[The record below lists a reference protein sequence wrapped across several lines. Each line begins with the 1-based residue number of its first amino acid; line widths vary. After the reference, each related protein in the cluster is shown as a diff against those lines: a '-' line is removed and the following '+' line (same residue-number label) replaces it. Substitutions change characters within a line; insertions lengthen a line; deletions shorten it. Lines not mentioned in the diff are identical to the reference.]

1 MFRFCD
7 VLCRTH
13 ATPRR
18 AVIGGLLAAVL
29 CFCGGGRAAASEGG
43 EIGRAQIVRRVAVLT
58 VLGRQMFAD
67 PSLSASG
74 KMSCATCH
82 SPARAF
88 GPPNSRSVQLGG
100 KDMRQSGLRAVPSL
114 GYLQATP
121 PFTEHFFDGD
131 DEGDDSVDNGPT
143 GGLTWDGRIDRGRD
157 QARIPLLSPYEMANE
172 DPAKLVARL
181 RRSPSAIAFRQ
192 VFGETVF
199 DAPEKVFSAALEAF
213 EVYEQSADEFY
224 PYSSKYDAYLAGRVA
239 LTASERRGLA
249 LFEDPAKGN
258 CARCHI
264 SERAND
270 GTPPQFTDYEL
281 VALGVPRNAAIPA
294 NKNPAWFDL
303 GMCGPLRDD
312 FRGRAEYCGRFM
324 TPTLRNIAT
333 RRVFFHNGAFH
344 SLRQVIEFYVERDT
358 NPGKWYPRRADGRV
372 QKFDDLP
379 ERYWANIESDPPFG
393 GHPGDRP
400 ALSGSEIDDLI
411 AFLRTLT
418 DGFKPK

>member
-1 MFRFCD
+1 VIGWLLAS
-7 VLCRTH
+7 VLCLCGS
-13 ATPRR
+13 A
-18 AVIGGLLAAVL
+18 LAA
-29 CFCGGGRAAASEGG
+29 GADGG
-43 EIGRAQIVRRVAVLT
+43 EIGRAQVVRRVAALT

-74 KMSCATCH
+74 TMSCATCH
-82 SPARAF
+82 SPGQAF
-88 GPPNSRSVQLGG
+88 GPPNARSVQLGG
-100 KDMRQSGLRAVPSL
+100 KDLRQSGLRAVPSL

-121 PFTEHFFDGD
+121 SFTEHFFDGD

-143 GGLTWDGRIDRGRD
+143 GGLTWDGRVDRGRD
-157 QARIPLLSPYEMANE
+157 QARMPLLSPYEMANE
-172 DPAKLVARL
+172 DPAGFVVRL
-181 RRSPSAIAFRQ
+181 LRSPSAIAFRR
-192 VFGETVF
+192 VFGMTVF
-199 DAPEKVFSAALEAF
+199 DAPEKAFSAALEAF

-239 LTASERRGLA
+239 LTAPERRGLA

-270 GTPPQFTDYEL
+270 GTPPQFTDYGL

-294 NKNPAWFDL
+294 NSNPAWFDL

-324 TPTLRNIAT
+324 TPTLRNVAT
-333 RRVFFHNGAFH
+333 RRVFFHNGGFH

-358 NPGKWYPRRADGRV
+358 DPGKWYPRAADGRV

-400 ALSGSEIDDLI
+400 ALSGSEINDLI

-418 DGFKPK
+418 DGFKSK

>member
-1 MFRFCD
+1 M
-7 VLCRTH
+7 
-13 ATPRR
+13 
-18 AVIGGLLAAVL
+18 IGWLLAVAL
-29 CFCGGGRAAASEGG
+29 GFCGRALAAGADGG
-43 EIGRAQIVRRVAVLT
+43 EIGRAQVVRRVAALT

-67 PSLSASG
+67 PLLSASG
-74 KMSCATCH
+74 RMSCASCH
-82 SPARAF
+82 SPAQAF
-88 GPPNSRSVQLGG
+88 GPPNARSVQLGG

-121 PFTEHFFDGD
+121 PFAEHFFDGD

-143 GGLTWDGRIDRGRD
+143 GGLTWDGRVDRGRD

-172 DPAKLVARL
+172 NPAGFAARL
-181 RRSPSAIAFRQ
+181 LWSPSAIAFRR
-192 VFGETVF
+192 VFGTTVF
-199 DAPEKVFSAALEAF
+199 DAPEKAFSAALEAF
-213 EVYEQSADEFY
+213 EVYEQSAAEFY
-224 PYSSKYDAYLAGRVA
+224 PYSSKYDAYLAGRAA

-270 GTPPQFTDYEL
+270 GTPPQFTDYGL
-281 VALGVPRNAAIPA
+281 VALAVPRNAAIPA
-294 NKNPAWFDL
+294 NSNPAWFDL
-303 GMCGPLRDD
+303 GMCGPLRED

-324 TPTLRNIAT
+324 TPTLRNVAT
-333 RRVFFHNGAFH
+333 RQVFFHNGKVH
-344 SLRQVIEFYVERDT
+344 SLREAIAFYVERDT
-358 NPGKWYPRRADGRV
+358 NPGKWYPRTANGRV

-379 ERYWANIESDPPFG
+379 ERYWTNVESDPPFG

-400 ALSGSEIDDLI
+400 ALSGAEIDDLI

-418 DGFKPK
+418 DGYKSQ

>member
-1 MFRFCD
+1 M
-7 VLCRTH
+7 
-13 ATPRR
+13 PQR
-18 AVIGGLLAAVL
+18 AVIGWLLASML
-29 CFCGGGRAAASEGG
+29 CFCGSALAAAADGG
-43 EIGRAQIVRRVAVLT
+43 EIGRAQIVRRVAALT

-74 KMSCATCH
+74 RMSCATCH
-82 SPARAF
+82 SPGQAF
-88 GPPNSRSVQLGG
+88 GPPNARSVQLGG

-121 PFTEHFFDGD
+121 PFAEHFFDGD

-143 GGLTWDGRIDRGRD
+143 GGLTWDGRVDRGRD
-157 QARIPLLSPYEMANE
+157 QARIPLLSPYEMANK
-172 DPAKLVARL
+172 DPAGFVARL
-181 RRSPSAIAFRQ
+181 LRSPSAIAFRR
-192 VFGETVF
+192 VFGMTVF
-199 DAPEKVFSAALEAF
+199 DAPEKAFSAVLETF

-239 LTASERRGLA
+239 LTASERRGLV

-270 GTPPQFTDYEL
+270 GTPPQFTDYGL

-294 NKNPAWFDL
+294 NSNPAWFDL

-324 TPTLRNIAT
+324 TPTLRNVAT
-333 RRVFFHNGAFH
+333 RRVFFHNGGFH

-358 NPGKWYPRRADGRV
+358 DPGKWYPRTADGRV
-372 QKFDDLP
+372 KKFDDLP
-379 ERYWANIESDPPFG
+379 EQYWANIESDPPFG
-393 GHPGDRP
+393 GRPGDRP

-418 DGFKPK
+418 DGFKSN

>member
-1 MFRFCD
+1 
-7 VLCRTH
+7 
-13 ATPRR
+13 
-18 AVIGGLLAAVL
+18 
-29 CFCGGGRAAASEGG
+29 
-43 EIGRAQIVRRVAVLT
+43 
-58 VLGRQMFAD
+58 
-67 PSLSASG
+67 
-74 KMSCATCH
+74 
-82 SPARAF
+82 
-88 GPPNSRSVQLGG
+88 
-100 KDMRQSGLRAVPSL
+100 MRQSGLRAVPSL
-114 GYLQATP
+114 GYLQAAP

-143 GGLTWDGRIDRGRD
+143 GGLTWDGRVDRGRD
-157 QARIPLLSPYEMANE
+157 QARLPLLSPYEMANE
-172 DPAKLVARL
+172 DPAKFVARL
-181 RRSPSAIAFRQ
+181 RRSPSAIAFRR

-199 DAPEKVFSAALEAF
+199 DAPEQAFSAALGAF

-224 PYSSKYDAYLAGRVA
+224 PYSSKYDAYLTGRVA

-270 GTPPQFTDYEL
+270 GTPPQFTDYGL